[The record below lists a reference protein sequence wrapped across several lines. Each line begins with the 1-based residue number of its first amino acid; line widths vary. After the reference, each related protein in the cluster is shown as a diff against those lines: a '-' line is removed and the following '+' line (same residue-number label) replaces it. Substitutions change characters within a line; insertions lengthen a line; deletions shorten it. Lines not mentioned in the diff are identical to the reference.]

1 MGIKDIY
8 FKLEDAYYRVLD
20 KVNAKIPVYKIIDP
34 IDKVVPSFAL
44 LILVAAALVG
54 FFVVLPL
61 ANISPGEQYTN
72 LEVEITTEDNIP
84 LSGVVVTIV
93 QDSNT
98 QTRQSGSVG
107 KISVTVVSGR
117 AVRLSA
123 EKNGYGKYSRTIT
136 PSGVSFSHAIK
147 LALSQIAIRE
157 KTITFVGADGKKLGG
172 VKITVEFSCSTPGA
186 EPEPKTI
193 ETTSGEIKITPPEN
207 CGLLVISRL
216 SAPNYRQDEE
226 DSLRIDES
234 SKIIKLEAVP
244 QPTGEL
250 RMKVVSDAAE
260 LLSNIRVVLYSMDGV
275 EQARTF
281 SDYGYA
287 TLKAAPGGYYV
298 VATDESAK
306 YASARKNVSI
316 TTERR
321 DEEIVLNRDVRGR
334 FSIEVLDEA
343 SNARIANAKVLL
355 KTKADLQIIAEGD
368 TRDGNIVE
376 FAVYDDV
383 EYLLT
388 VTQEEYKYETMDIT
402 IADGNITVKLEKC
415 TPETC
420 GIVIVSAYDED
431 SLAVVNAE
439 ISLYDADTNFLALDA
454 KQITDVNGNAKF
466 LNVPEGKYFAKALK
480 YPASGVSESKEINI
494 REISYFE
501 IFMLIGQADVEIT
514 AKDQDGAAVPFAEAE
529 FRTES
534 GEQLGKISL
543 DAQGTGNYR
552 FKADKKIY
560 AIVREGGFA
569 TYTTGA
575 VQLMPD
581 EIARFNAVMMPELV
595 SGDVKAIYRGLYNAN
610 DQNVFDL
617 VERDKTYIVK
627 LLLAIPEEKN
637 YINAGMHLRSG
648 TDELME
654 KDDIFIKS
662 VNAPNAGIIKG
673 TTYAPPTGYDAD
685 AQSITEGY
693 AKWINILLTSPEA
706 GYYEISAEIRIRDS
720 AENAEPLV
728 LNYRAFGINS
738 DNSYARDPAD
748 PELGSAES
756 TSAKQA
762 LYAQAY
768 EKTYYTEPPPE
779 LCSADFCFYDSIMD
793 LKEMLLQHEE
803 PFELVVFN
811 DYNFFFTLQN
821 NSDAVH
827 NIAELRVKSTIN
839 GLDVSEDL
847 EFSRYEF
854 TNASG
859 TKISGDANKAN
870 ELPAIDLGNFTKN
883 TAISGTIF
891 LQPKIPDDAQILLEA
906 ISDYEKVWVKEVDL
920 DTRATAKADL
930 DVNVSPENLA
940 PLIENPLTVVVR
952 DSSTQSRMKDALVMV
967 TINNDGSLQTLAP
980 QYTDIEG
987 TAYFTLSALPANA
1000 LIIIDVEKYGYNPA
1014 QATKKISSEII
1025 EISPETLS
1033 YNLDVR
1039 VDQQQEKEFTI
1050 TSQVEPELKI
1060 SKLELSLEDSDAL
1073 LDIEAMQN
1081 WLDQYVGATALA
1093 KDVEETI
1100 TVNAVLSEIGKTIE
1114 EGSTIEGTLNLEV
1127 KSEDFNI
1134 TWPFTINVSIAV
1146 GLGPEIDL
1154 ESCMDVDKTDWEAAL
1169 IEGTAITDITLRN
1182 YCVIDDEPVAL
1193 RDLQA
1198 EIVWNGDRSGEFQIA
1213 VEGGALEVLTPLRTS
1228 MLMEEVP
1235 ADGIVNM
1242 ELAFAP
1248 LPDMQGEIAEA
1259 DIIIT
1264 ARILTGTGEEQIIQ
1278 TYPDEEIR
1286 AKIFITNLKDCISAA
1301 EGSGMIEMSAE
1312 SSTTFEI
1319 SRKSGDEGCGAI
1331 DMQFRLCSD
1340 SDSGGCDEIEVDP
1353 RTFTLDEDGDSKTI
1367 TVQSDDIAGM
1377 HGIRVEAKP
1386 SGSDWTELGWI
1397 RVQVNEPG
1405 DAQFL
1410 LDTYQVIL
1418 LEKDV
1423 PEYIEVTNKDYIAKI
1438 NVRAKAKNWGAYADE
1453 DYSWGASFGR
1463 ALGYGLIAGGAVF
1476 AYGVVAAIAAGTLT
1490 ETVTTT
1496 TSTTISTLGATT
1508 GETTVVSGGGA
1519 IGGAVVA
1526 AVVVAVVVIIAMLIF
1541 NYLESN
1547 KYETHPMYDYIT
1559 NLAATETDGSSI
1571 IPYGDPDNIF
1581 TSRSGID
1588 VRWDGNT
1595 SKINAEPTLENS
1607 TEEMAISISRTQ
1619 DFNSAVVFAK
1629 IKLQVY
1635 RNCYN
1640 DPQNDGGP
1648 SPYEINAG
1656 CGRNEYSEEFM
1667 IEIDTTEESD
1677 LLFFAEEKGG
1687 IGTAGSDAVLFAEN
1701 EEKKKNDA
1709 ALFVVDD
1716 EPQTVFGE
1724 FLNVGKTGEGALPK
1738 VKLSWNWND
1747 FDWNSC
1753 DADNA
1758 EAVYCDATQF
1768 GIALSKRINRLD
1780 EWLKKNNYRFECPEN
1795 PLARFTGNS
1804 TNTNDVASGTIG
1816 ISSVNYTFNYD
1827 TNTAKFLIAVKN
1839 SSDSNSNVS
1848 VSALLGA
1855 PSGISLPSSVA
1866 NPCNKTVFVLKGGT
1880 QSITC
1885 EFAGLKQS
1893 TDAYRTTTRITSAS
1907 AGTSDDIAHESS
1919 FVAYKVPDTCWLPK
1933 MDEQIEKFINKDL
1946 TFWGQY
1952 VNEEIVDWTDEIK
1965 NFDDLHKIFNF
1976 EALLIK
1982 DNYDYDFRQDFHQ
1995 LYDREAFFNA
2005 PSWYLN
2011 NDVGYWRLWNE
2022 GAILVAKKYS
2032 KGMTISMPGKYAVH
2046 MNSWFTGSGW
2056 NIFEGTNI
2064 SAVFM
2069 TELSYRS
2076 APEDD
2081 NPFYYIPFD
2090 GLLGNTEQ
2098 GNDRHE
2104 YGTEYSGYELKI
2116 DEHLGQSTYTYNDY
2130 NSSALVIADVKKN
2143 EELSYINKSITSRS
2157 TMLEIDVSGKKE
2169 KIIFSPAYATPVLMK
2184 VSREEGIGNVVSDFS
2199 EYYSLNMNEQGID
2212 AGESLNAWNGAGAC
2226 YDFSGRLAGEAF
2238 YYYRDRRDDEQG
2250 TRYAIDWGAA
2260 EKTGDVYLKT
2270 IFYTPRGY
2278 DTVLR
2283 AESANM
2289 RLITQ
2294 NNQSPSQAVALNGIN
2309 GMGYNSAGDS
2319 DMDRID
2325 SIQDVFDLVK
2335 EEKVA
2340 VANHGKRISFFW
2352 IPSALYA
2359 QKVNGKGIA
2368 DIENGL
2374 ECIGS

>member
-8 FKLEDAYYRVLD
+8 FKLEDAYYKALD
-20 KVNAKIPVYKIIDP
+20 RINAAIPVYKIIDP

-44 LILVAAALVG
+44 LILIVAALIG

-61 ANISPGEQYTN
+61 INIAPGAQYTN
-72 LEVEITTEDNIP
+72 LEIEITSDKNVP
-84 LSGVVVTIV
+84 LGGVEVTIV
-93 QDSNT
+93 QDGNIQKKQSNPL
-98 QTRQSGSVG
+98 G
-107 KISVTVVSGR
+107 KITIAVISGKE
-117 AVRLSA
+117 VKLSA
-123 EKNGYGKYSRTIT
+123 EKSGYEKYSKSII
-136 PSGVSFSHAIK
+136 PSGISFQQAIR
-147 LALSQIAIRE
+147 LIAAIIPARE
-157 KTITFVGADGKKLGG
+157 KTINFVGTDNKKLSG

-207 CGLLVISRL
+207 CGLLSISRI
-216 SAPNYRQDEE
+216 SAPNYRQNEE
-226 DSLRIDES
+226 DSLRIIEAS
-234 SKIIKLEAVP
+234 EIIKLEAIP
-244 QPTGEL
+244 QATGEL

-260 LLSNIRVVLYSMDGV
+260 LLSNVRVVLYSLEGI
-275 EQARTF
+275 EQTRTY

-287 TLKAAPGGYYV
+287 TLKASPGSYYV
-298 VATDESAK
+298 VATDEANR
-306 YASARKNVSI
+306 YASARKNVVI
-316 TTERR
+316 MAEKKDDEIILKR
-321 DEEIVLNRDVRGR
+321 DIKGR
-334 FSIEVLDEA
+334 FSIEVLDK
-343 SNARIANAKVLL
+343 STNAMVKNAKVLL
-355 KTKADLQIIAEGD
+355 KTKEDMKIIAEGD
-368 TRDGNIVE
+368 TRDGNKVE
-376 FAVYDDV
+376 FSVYDDAG
-383 EYLLT
+383 YLLA
-388 VTQEEYKYETMDIT
+388 VTHSDYKYETMEIT
-402 IADGNITVKLEKC
+402 IADGNITIKLEKC
-415 TPETC
+415 TPENC
-420 GIVIVSAYDED
+420 GIVSIKAYDED
-431 SLAVVNAE
+431 GLAVVNAE
-439 ISLYDADTNFLALDA
+439 ISLYDADTNFLALDS

-480 YPASGVSESKEINI
+480 YPASGASEAREINI

-543 DAQGTGNYR
+543 DKGGIGKYK
-552 FKADKKIY
+552 FKADKRIY
-560 AIVREGGFA
+560 AIARKSGFS

-575 VQLMPD
+575 VQLMPN
-581 EIARFNAVMMPELV
+581 ETAKLNAVMMPELV
-595 SGDVKAIYRGLYNAN
+595 SGEARAIYRGLYNTN

-617 VERDKTYIVK
+617 VERNKTYVVK
-627 LLLAIPEEKN
+627 MLLAVPKDKS
-637 YINAGMHLRSG
+637 YKQAGLHLRTG
-648 TDELME
+648 VDELME

-662 VNAPNAGIIKG
+662 VNAPNTSIIKG
-673 TTYAPPTGYDAD
+673 TTYTPPTGYDTD
-685 AQSITEGY
+685 AKNITEGY
-693 AKWINILLTSPEA
+693 AKWINILWNAPEA
-706 GYYEISAEIRIRDS
+706 GYYEISAEIRIRES
-720 AENAEPLV
+720 AESAEPLA
-728 LNYRAFGINS
+728 LFYRALGINQ
-738 DNSYARDPAD
+738 DNSYVRDPAD
-748 PELGSAES
+748 SELGSAES
-756 TSAKQA
+756 TSGKQA
-762 LYAQAY
+762 LYALAY

-827 NIAELRVKSTIN
+827 NAAELRVKSTIN

-859 TKISGDANKAN
+859 AKISGDANKAN

-906 ISDYEKVWVKEVDL
+906 VSDYEKVWVKEVEL
-920 DTRATAKADL
+920 DTRATAKANL
-930 DVNVSPENLA
+930 DINLSPENLA

-952 DSSTQSRMKDALVMV
+952 DGSTRARLKDALVKV
-967 TINNDGSLQTLAP
+967 TINNDGSLQTLEP

-1000 LIIIDVEKYGYNPA
+1000 LITVDVEKYGYNPA
-1014 QATKKISSEII
+1014 QATKKIESEII

-1039 VDQQQEKEFTI
+1039 VEQQQEEELTI
-1050 TSQVEPELKI
+1050 TSLVEPELAI
-1060 SKLELSLEDSDAL
+1060 SKLELSLEDTDGL
-1073 LDIEAMQN
+1073 LDVEAMQN

-1100 TVNAVLSEIGKTIE
+1100 TVNAVLSEAGKIIE
-1114 EGSTIEGTLNLEV
+1114 EGSTIKGTLNLEV
-1127 KSEDFNI
+1127 ESTDFN
-1134 TWPFTINVSIAV
+1134 TVWPFTINVSIVV
-1146 GLGPEIDL
+1146 GLGPEIEL
-1154 ESCMDVDKTDWEAAL
+1154 EQCMDIDKSDWEAAL

-1213 VEGGALEVLTPLRTS
+1213 VEGGALEVLTPLRTA
-1228 MLMEEVP
+1228 MLMDEVP

-1248 LPDMQGEIAEA
+1248 LPDMQGEIAQA

-1340 SDSGGCDEIEVDP
+1340 SDSGGCDELEVDP
-1353 RTFTLDEDGDSKTI
+1353 RTFDLDEDGDSKTI

-1386 SGSDWTELGWI
+1386 AGSDWTELGWI

-1418 LEKDV
+1418 LEKNA
-1423 PEYIEVTNKDYIAKI
+1423 PEYIEVTNKDYITKI

-1453 DYSWGASFGR
+1453 DYSWGASFGK
-1463 ALGYGLIAGGAVF
+1463 ALGYGLAAGVATFVYIMAGA
-1476 AYGVVAAIAAGTLT
+1476 AAAGTVLMNSVGAAALT
-1490 ETVTTT
+1490 
-1496 TSTTISTLGATT
+1496 
-1508 GETTVVSGGGA
+1508 GG
-1519 IGGAVVA
+1519 I
-1526 AVVVAVVVIIAMLIF
+1526 VAVVVILIMLIM
-1541 NYLESN
+1541 NYLDSN
-1547 KYETHPMYDYIT
+1547 KYENHPMYDYIT
-1559 NLAATETDGSSI
+1559 NLGATDTDGSSI
-1571 IPYGDPDNIF
+1571 IPYGDPENIF
-1581 TSRSGID
+1581 TSRSGLD
-1588 VRWDGNT
+1588 VRWDLNT
-1595 SKINAEPTLENS
+1595 AGANIDPTLENS
-1607 TEEMAISISRTQ
+1607 TEEMAFSISRTQ

-1629 IKLQVY
+1629 IKLNVY

-1640 DPQNDGGP
+1640 DPQTMGSP
-1648 SPYEINAG
+1648 EPYEIDTG
-1656 CGRNEYSEEFM
+1656 CGQNSYSEEFM

-1677 LLFFAEEKGG
+1677 LLFFAGKEEKPKES
-1687 IGTAGSDAVLFAEN
+1687 AALFAED
-1701 EEKKKNDA
+1701 EEMKKNDA
-1709 ALFVVDD
+1709 ALFAADD

-1747 FDWNSC
+1747 FEWNSC
-1753 DADNA
+1753 DANNP

-1768 GIALSKRINRLD
+1768 GIALSKRIKRLD

-1795 PLARFTGNS
+1795 PLARFTTGNTS
-1804 TNTNDVASGTIG
+1804 TNAVASGTIG

-1839 SSDSNSNVS
+1839 SGDSNSNVS

-1855 PSGISLPSSVA
+1855 PSGISIPSSVA
-1866 NPCNKTVFVLKGGT
+1866 NPCNKTVFVLKGAT

-1885 EFAGLKQS
+1885 EFAGLEQS
-1893 TDAYRTTTRITSAS
+1893 TDAYRATTRITSAS
-1907 AGTSDDIAHESS
+1907 AGDIDNVAHESS
-1919 FVAYKVPDTCWLPK
+1919 FVAYSVPDTCWLPK
-1933 MDEQIEKFINKDL
+1933 RDEEIEKFINKDL

-1952 VNEEIVDWTDEIK
+1952 VNEETVEWTDEIG

-1982 DNYDYDFRQDFHQ
+1982 DNYGTDFRQDFHQ

-2011 NDVGYWRLWNE
+2011 NDIGYWRLWNE
-2022 GAILVAKKYS
+2022 GAILIAKKYS

-2046 MNSWFTGSGW
+2046 MDSWFTGSGW
-2056 NIFEGTNI
+2056 NIFEGTDI
-2064 SAVFM
+2064 AAIFM

-2081 NPFYYIPFD
+2081 NPFYYVPFD
-2090 GLLGNTEQ
+2090 GLLGKTTQ

-2116 DEHLGQSTYTYNDY
+2116 DEHLGQSAYTYKDY
-2130 NSSALVIADVKKN
+2130 NSNALVIANVEKN
-2143 EELSYINKSITSRS
+2143 EDLDSINKSITSRS
-2157 TMLEIDVSGKKE
+2157 TILEIDVSGKKE
-2169 KIIFSPAYATPVLMK
+2169 RIKFSPAYATPVLMK
-2184 VSREEGIGNVVSDFS
+2184 VGRKSAMQSPFS
-2199 EYYSLNMNEQGID
+2199 EFFSLNMNEQEID
-2212 AGESLNAWNGAGAC
+2212 AGNSLNAWNGAGAC
-2226 YDFSGRLAGEAF
+2226 YDFSGRLASEAF
-2238 YYYRDRRDDEQG
+2238 YYYRDRRDDGQG
-2250 TRYAIDWGAA
+2250 IRYAIDWENA
-2260 EKTGDVYLKT
+2260 ERIGDVYLKA

-2278 DTVLR
+2278 DTTLNS
-2283 AESANM
+2283 ESSGI
-2289 RLITQ
+2289 RFITP
-2294 NNQSPSQAVALNGIN
+2294 NNTSASEAVALNGIG
-2309 GMGYNSAGDS
+2309 GMQYNSFGDT
-2319 DMDRID
+2319 DIDRVD
-2325 SIQDVFDLVK
+2325 SMQDVFDLVK
-2335 EEKVA
+2335 EGKVA

-2352 IPSALYA
+2352 VPSALYA
-2359 QKVNGKGIA
+2359 QKVNGKSID
-2368 DIENGL
+2368 DIESGL